1 MSGLIRFLLLIA
13 ATLTPFGTH
22 AAGKW
27 VGTEAPVIKLPDQDN
42 RLRSLA
48 DFRGRWIALY
58 FYPKDDT
65 PGCTQEAIQFR
76 DRWPQF
82 QKAGIEVIGVSVD
95 GVKSHKAFASA
106 HRLPFILLS
115 DEKHQ
120 LAKAMGVLR
129 GFGPVA
135 FASRETFLIDPDG
148 TIVYHYPSV
157 NTSRHSDEVLKDV
170 ARLKTGP

>member
-1 MSGLIRFLLLIA
+1 MTLLLTRIA
-13 ATLTPFGTH
+13 MLLLLLLPVASQ

-27 VGTEAPVIKLPDQDN
+27 VGTDAPVIQLPDQDG

-48 DFRGRWIALY
+48 DFKGRWVALY
-58 FYPKDDT
+58 FYPRDDT
-65 PGCTQEAIQFR
+65 PGCTQEAIRFR
-76 DRWPQF
+76 DRWAQF
-82 QKAGIEVIGVSVD
+82 QKDGIDVIGVSVD
-95 GVKSHKAFASA
+95 GVKSHKDFATT
-106 HRLPFILLS
+106 HKLPFILLS

-129 GFGPVA
+129 GFGPLA

-157 NTSRHSDEVLKDV
+157 NTAKHADDVLKDV
-170 ARLKTGP
+170 ARLKSGP

>member
-1 MSGLIRFLLLIA
+1 MSALLRTLLLAIA
-13 ATLTPFGTH
+13 LLPVVAQ
-22 AAGKW
+22 AAGQW
-27 VGTEAPVIKLPDQDN
+27 VGTEAPTIALPDQDN
-42 RLRSLA
+42 SSRSLA
-48 DFRGRWIALY
+48 DFRGRWVALY
-58 FYPKDDT
+58 FYPRDDT

-82 QKAGIEVIGVSVD
+82 RKAGIEVIGVSVD
-95 GVKSHKAFASA
+95 SVKSHKAFATT
-106 HRLPFILLS
+106 HRLPFTLLS

-135 FASRETFLIDPDG
+135 FASRETFLIDPEG

-157 NTSRHSDEVLKDV
+157 NTARHADEVLKDV
-170 ARLKTGP
+170 ARLQSTP

>member
-1 MSGLIRFLLLIA
+1 MSALLRTLLLAIA
-13 ATLTPFGTH
+13 LLPVAAQ
-22 AAGKW
+22 AAGQW
-27 VGTEAPVIKLPDQDN
+27 VGTAAPAITLPDQDN
-42 RLRSLA
+42 RARSLA
-48 DFRGRWIALY
+48 DFRGRWVALY
-58 FYPKDDT
+58 FYPRDDT

-76 DRWPQF
+76 DRWPQYR
-82 QKAGIEVIGVSVD
+82 KAGIDVIGVSVD
-95 GVKSHKAFASA
+95 SVKSHKDFATN

-157 NTSRHSDEVLKDV
+157 NTARHADEVLKDV
-170 ARLKTGP
+170 ARLKAAP